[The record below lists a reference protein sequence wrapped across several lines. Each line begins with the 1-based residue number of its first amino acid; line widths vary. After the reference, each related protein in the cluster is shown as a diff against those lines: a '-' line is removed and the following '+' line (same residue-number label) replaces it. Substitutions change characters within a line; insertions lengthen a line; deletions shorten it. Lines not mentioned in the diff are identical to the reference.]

1 MRTSSFIYGAIVGI
15 AVYRMVSS
23 KGVMSFS
30 SMVKGADIGQLA
42 NTAKGMMKDYSSGSS
57 TSGHSIYSS
66 QSNNSNQG
74 NKRQESVRP
83 SSSGT
88 DSSSHSTG
96 SQHGEQASSNSKAAN
111 LKQLKEFIRTNP
123 DIKQE
128 VEQIL
133 KETHTVIPGL

>member
-15 AVYRMVSS
+15 AVYRMFSS
-23 KGVMSFS
+23 KGIMSFS
-30 SMVKGADIGQLA
+30 SMVKGADIGHLA
-42 NTAKGMMKDYSSGSS
+42 STAKDMMKDYKGSS
-57 TSGHSIYSS
+57 SNSNRSS
-66 QSNNSNQG
+66 QSYSTNQG
-74 NKRQESVRP
+74 NKSQESVRP
-83 SSSGT
+83 SSSGAAI
-88 DSSSHSTG
+88 SNHSNG
-96 SQHGEQASSNSKAAN
+96 NQHGEQTSSNSKAAN